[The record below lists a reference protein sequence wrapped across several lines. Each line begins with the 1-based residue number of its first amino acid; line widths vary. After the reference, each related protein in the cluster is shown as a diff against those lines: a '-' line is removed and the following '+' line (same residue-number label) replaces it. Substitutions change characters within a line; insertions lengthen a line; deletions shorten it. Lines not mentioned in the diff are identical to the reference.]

1 MMIVQKQNLKE
12 LVKLTL
18 LNILSVKGV
27 LYTHYKNK
35 QKQKGKTM
43 NNWVDNRIE
52 KVEQKD
58 IESNEQV
65 MELADDIFSDYVEAH
80 PEEEDKLQF
89 WNEKENI
96 GNDTELGSELYE
108 YIRNSLEDK
117 SVVYHK
123 NEDEYF
129 GFVEREV
136 A

>member
-1 MMIVQKQNLKE
+1 MILK
-12 LVKLTL
+12 KTT
-18 LNILSVKGV
+18 IK
-27 LYTHYKNK
+27 
-35 QKQKGKTM
+35 KGKTM

-89 WNEKENI
+89 WNEEEGC

-117 SVVYHK
+117 SDVFHK
-123 NEDEYF
+123 DEDEYF
-129 GFVEREV
+129 GFVKEKV

>member
-1 MMIVQKQNLKE
+1 M
-12 LVKLTL
+12 VKTT
-18 LNILSVKGV
+18 NRKV
-27 LYTHYKNK
+27 
-35 QKQKGKTM
+35 KTM
-43 NNWVDNRIE
+43 NNWVDNKIE

-89 WNEKENI
+89 WNEEEDC

-117 SVVYHK
+117 SDVFHK
-123 NEDEYF
+123 DEDEYF
-129 GFVEREV
+129 GFVKEKV